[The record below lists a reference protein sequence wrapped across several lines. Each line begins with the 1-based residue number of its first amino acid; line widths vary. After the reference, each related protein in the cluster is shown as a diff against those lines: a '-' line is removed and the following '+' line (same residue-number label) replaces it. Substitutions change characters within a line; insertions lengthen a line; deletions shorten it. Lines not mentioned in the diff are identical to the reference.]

1 MDAGDLSELFH
12 TMKKTYC
19 LDEGVWGD
27 GDPRMRKFQ
36 KQTYTKVSNE
46 FAWMEK
52 LDFPIRFGLNSDGGP
67 DFPWSDALHMLKKLR
82 NNSKYLSTRLLLFAN
97 PANIT
102 VSNRLKWSARWECV
116 IQLWHDDEDFRDAI
130 SKSAIG
136 CRTSRIRA

>member
-1 MDAGDLSELFH
+1 MH
-12 TMKKTYC
+12 TMKKTC

-27 GDPRMRKFQ
+27 GDPWMRKFQ
-36 KQTYTKVSNE
+36 KQTYTKVSHE

-67 DFPWSDALHMLKKLR
+67 DFPCSDALHMLKKLR

-136 CRTSRIRA
+136 VQDKQDGH